1 MSALKPSFIALM
13 LLVSTSLLLVSVPC
27 AQANVVDESE
37 AVSALAT
44 AEAAVVSAY
53 EGVAKADEVGANVS
67 GLLVR
72 LNEAGELLTR
82 AHLAYR
88 LGNFDSALDF
98 AVLCEERLSGFTA
111 EADALRG
118 GAIQDRYWNF
128 LVNVVG
134 SILGTV
140 AVIFGGFVAWSYLN
154 RKYAETGSGV
164 H

>member
-1 MSALKPSFIALM
+1 MSALKPSFIVLM
-13 LLVSTSLLLVSVPC
+13 LLVSASSFLTSASC
-27 AQANVVDESE
+27 AQADVADESE

-44 AEAAVVSAY
+44 AEAAMFSAY
-53 EGVAKADEVGANVS
+53 EAVAKADEVGANVS

-82 AHLAYR
+82 ARLAYK
-88 LGNFDSALDF
+88 LGNFDSALDLS
-98 AVLCEERLSGFTA
+98 VLCEERLSGFVA

-118 GAIQDRYWNF
+118 TAIQERYLVF

-140 AVIFGGFVAWSYLN
+140 AVIFGGFITWSYLN
-154 RKYAETGSGV
+154 RKYVETGSGV
-164 H
+164 N

>member
-1 MSALKPSFIALM
+1 MSALKPSFVLVV
-13 LLVSTSLLLVSVPC
+13 LLVSAHLFFVSVSC
-27 AQANVVDESE
+27 AKANESDQSE

-44 AEAAVVSAY
+44 AEVAVVSAY
-53 EGVAKADEVGANVS
+53 EAVLKADEVGANVS

-82 AHLAYR
+82 AHLAYS
-88 LGNFDSALDF
+88 LGDYDSALDL
-98 AVLCEERLSGFTA
+98 AVLCEERLGGFVA

-118 GAIQDRYWNF
+118 AAIQDHYFDF

-134 SILGTV
+134 SILGTI

-154 RKYAETGSGV
+154 RKYAKTGSV
-164 H
+164 VQ